1 MKNKKVLFLVQTAMI
16 AAIYVVLTY
25 FISAFNLA
33 SGAIQVRISEALV
46 ILPYFT
52 PAAIPGLFLG
62 CLLSNLLTGG
72 MIWDVIFGSLATL
85 LGAVGTWLLCR
96 SSASASPSEKSSGS
110 ASLKKWLAPLP
121 PIISNTLIIPFVLY
135 YAYQFPGSIPYFMLT
150 VGLGEIISCGI
161 LGLLLLNLLNKYRKY
176 IF

>member
-1 MKNKKVLFLVQTAMI
+1 MKNKKVLFLVQAAMI

-85 LGAVGTWLLCR
+85 LGAVGTWLLCH
-96 SSASASPSEKSSGS
+96 SSASASV
-110 ASLKKWLAPLP
+110 KKWLAPLP

-150 VGLGEIISCGI
+150 VGLGEVISCGI
-161 LGLLLLNLLNKYRKY
+161 LGLLLLNILSRYRKY